1 MTDKGQPIKPEHI
14 FLKIVW
20 RSTLGLSESM
30 EQATTWSITGL
41 AAIIGL
47 FISNLD
53 AVGQLVS
60 RQGLRWGLILFT
72 GSLVIGA
79 LSKQIGMAIVK
90 GLAMLEKIENILS
103 SEQGQ
108 ALMTN
113 MTTLPP
119 QLVEEMAAPY
129 FWPLSILM
137 RRSGMK
143 GLSDYL
149 FSDKRFIKLFCVQM
163 LLVNLHGLLAAAG
176 LMVVASSIIT
186 K

>member
-1 MTDKGQPIKPEHI
+1 MTDEGQPIKPEHVFKKVI
-14 FLKIVW
+14 W

-53 AVGQLVS
+53 SVGQLVN

-72 GSLVIGA
+72 ASLVIGA

-108 ALMTN
+108 VLMAN
-113 MTTLPP
+113 MTTSPP

-129 FWPLSILM
+129 LWPLSTLM
-137 RRSGMK
+137 RKSGRK

-149 FSDKRFIKLFCVQM
+149 VTDKRFIKLFCVQ
-163 LLVNLHGLLAAAG
+163 LLFVNLHGLLAAAG
-176 LMVVASSIIT
+176 LVVVASSIIT

>member
-1 MTDKGQPIKPEHI
+1 
-14 FLKIVW
+14 
-20 RSTLGLSESM
+20 M

-53 AVGQLVS
+53 SVGQLVS
-60 RQGLRWGLILFT
+60 RQGLRWSLILFT
-72 GSLVIGA
+72 GSLVVGA
-79 LSKQIGMAIVK
+79 LSKQLGMAIAK
-90 GLAMLEKIENILS
+90 GLAMLEKIESILS

-108 ALMTN
+108 LLMTN
-113 MTTLPP
+113 MSTSPT
-119 QLVEEMAAPY
+119 QLVEEMAEPF
-129 FWPLSILM
+129 FWPLSTLM

-149 FSDKRFIKLFCVQM
+149 FSDKRLIKLFCVQL

-176 LMVVASSIIT
+176 LLVVASSILM

>member
-1 MTDKGQPIKPEHI
+1 MTDEGQPIKPEHV
-14 FLKIVW
+14 FLKIIW
-20 RSTLGLSESM
+20 RSTLGLSVSM

-53 AVGQLVS
+53 SVGQLVS

-72 GSLVIGA
+72 SSLVIGA
-79 LSKQIGMAIVK
+79 LSKQIGMAIAK
-90 GLAMLEKIENILS
+90 GLAMLEKMENILS

-108 ALMTN
+108 VLMTN
-113 MTTLPP
+113 MTTSPP

-129 FWPLSILM
+129 FWPLSTLM
-137 RRSGMK
+137 RKSGMK
-143 GLSDYL
+143 GLSDYF

-176 LMVVASSIIT
+176 LVVVASSIIT